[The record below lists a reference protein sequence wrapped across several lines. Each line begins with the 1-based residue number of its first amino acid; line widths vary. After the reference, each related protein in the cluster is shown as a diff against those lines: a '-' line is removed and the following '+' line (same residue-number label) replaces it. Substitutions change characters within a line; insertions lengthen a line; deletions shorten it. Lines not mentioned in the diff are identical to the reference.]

1 MRHAIALARP
11 LAAATGRIDAFEFAR
26 SLIVL
31 GCAAA
36 LILARQPFLP
46 F

>member
-1 MRHAIALARP
+1 MNRAIALARP
-11 LAAATGRIDAFEFAR
+11 LAAATGRADPLELAR
-26 SLIVL
+26 AVIVL

-36 LILARQPFLP
+36 LILARQPVLP